1 MRKCVVCA
9 AVAILVATA
18 AGAAP
23 AAQVLP
29 QADRD
34 SVQTLLGVYAR
45 ATNTGDTALWIDLW
59 DQDGIRVSQDG
70 QVVAGKNAIRQ
81 AVRPLI
87 ENFTNTLDLTCDDVT
102 LSGNMVFVRGY
113 YSLTART
120 KMRMEDS
127 VPRWIAGPSP
137 STLVSAGTFLLV
149 LRRQADGTW
158 KLFRETIL
166 EA

>member
-1 MRKCVVCA
+1 MRKCLLCV
-9 AVAILVATA
+9 AVALLIATA

-23 AAQVLP
+23 AVHELP
-29 QADRD
+29 QADTEA
-34 SVQTLLGVYAR
+34 VQALLDVYAR
-45 ATNTGDTALWIDLW
+45 AMNTGDTALWIDLW

-70 QVVAGKNAIRQ
+70 QAAAGKSAIRQ
-81 AVRPLI
+81 AARPLM
-87 ENFTNTLDLTCDDVT
+87 ENFTNALDLTCDDVT
-102 LSGNMVFVRGY
+102 LSGTMVFVRGY

-120 KMRMEDS
+120 KIRMEDS

-137 STLVSAGTFLLV
+137 STLVSEGTFLLV

-158 KLFRETIL
+158 KLYRETIV